1 MMQAPRI
8 ETPHLILRPHTA
20 ADFPALHAIWSEPA
34 VYAHIM
40 GKPPTME
47 ESWSRLLRYAGHW
60 ALLGFGFWAVE
71 EISTGL
77 FIGDAGL
84 ANFHRDVDPPFGAS
98 PEMGWVLAA
107 HSHGKGYGSEA
118 LRAIIVWAGDHLE
131 ATSYGC
137 MIAPENTASLAL
149 AAKLGFRETCRSSYH
164 GAPAVILQLQVKS

>member
-1 MMQAPRI
+1 MTVPVI
-8 ETPHLILRPHTA
+8 ETERLILRGHRLDDFATLA
-20 ADFPALHAIWSEPA
+20 AMWADPGVTRFIGGRAS
-34 VYAHIM
+34 
-40 GKPPTME
+40 TRE
-47 ESWSRLLRYAGHW
+47 ESWARLMRYAGHW
-60 ALLGFGFWAVE
+60 ALLEFGFWSVE

-107 HSHGKGYGSEA
+107 HCHGKGYGSEA

-131 ATSYGC
+131 AMSYGC